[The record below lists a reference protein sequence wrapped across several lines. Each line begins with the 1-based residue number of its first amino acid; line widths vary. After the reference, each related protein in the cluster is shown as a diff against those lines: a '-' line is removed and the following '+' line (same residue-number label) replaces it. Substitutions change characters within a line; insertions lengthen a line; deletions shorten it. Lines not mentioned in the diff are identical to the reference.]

1 MSSTICYAFAPK
13 APSDHSGHNNLLNN
27 QYHEWTHHSVFSLHQ
42 GKSIFR
48 PRGRE
53 NNKWTLHS
61 EYYAPE
67 ALSPNENNSVAME
80 QQIIPLPMFCQAKS
94 MKTPGVH
101 LKSQMFSPS
110 YTERRMH
117 QSLPNPYGWNKSWKL
132 RNLRLKEKEMFTRR
146 CNSYMIVLYS
156 SQLK

>member
-1 MSSTICYAFAPK
+1 MNEHSIPRYSCISTYPRHPETKASFKSLKLSMNQNMVVILCCRSNSHHMKTSTIL
-13 APSDHSGHNNLLNN
+13 SRIGI
-27 QYHEWTHHSVFSLHQ
+27 SLCTR
-42 GKSIFR
+42 GKSTFR

-53 NNKWTLHS
+53 NNEWTLHS

-110 YTERRMH
+110 YTERRMY
-117 QSLPNPYGWNKSWKL
+117 QSLPNPYGWNKAE
-132 RNLRLKEKEMFTRR
+132 N
-146 CNSYMIVLYS
+146 
-156 SQLK
+156 